1 MNELTD
7 LKNEYKYIYDTL
19 CCVMRMPQNK
29 KSSINSIFKYGHP
42 VRKDGHPVQKNCFF
56 GFTASRFPYVIL
68 SPNLVVVETS

>member
-42 VRKDGHPVQKNCFF
+42 VRKDSHPVQKDCFF
-56 GFTASRFPYVIL
+56 GVHGIKISICNSISQFSGAG
-68 SPNLVVVETS
+68 N